1 MNKKIIGLILAIVAP
16 TVFAQQLQPANE
28 VQVKSNPQVQNQG
41 EADMIDPIQGC
52 HPKIKPSCQ
61 ARIVCT
67 GISTILGK
75 TPRAVQVAMKVA
87 QSNANGELAKYL
99 GNKTK
104 VNEDIK
110 QLDRTYSKE
119 SGAGTQTQTELGVLV
134 SQVNSTSA
142 EQFLQ
147 GVAVIGGKV
156 DMQAGLV
163 SVVIGQGCESVAAA
177 QGMGQKMQ
185 QGQAAQQS
193 GTSGGAAA
201 AQGSEPMGGPQVNYG
216 TPGSVIQRPKN
227 DF

>member
-1 MNKKIIGLILAIVAP
+1 MIKKIKFVMVAITAMACGVAS
-16 TVFAQQLQPANE
+16 AQQLQPANE
-28 VQVKSNPQVQNQG
+28 VQVRNTG
-41 EADMIDPIQGC
+41 ESDMIDSFQGC
-52 HPKIKPSCQ
+52 KPKVKPECH

-67 GISTILGK
+67 GISTIHADN
-75 TPRAVQVAMKVA
+75 PRAVQVAMKVA

-119 SGAGTQTQTELGVLV
+119 SGAGKQAQQELGILV
-134 SQVNSTSA
+134 SQVNNTSA

-156 DMQAGLV
+156 DMQAGTV
-163 SVVIGQGCESVAAA
+163 SVVIGQSCDTVATA
-177 QGMGQKMQ
+177 QGISQKMQ
-185 QGQAAQQS
+185 QGQAQQS
-193 GTSGGAAA
+193 GGSGG
-201 AQGSEPMGGPQVNYG
+201 GNSSGEVMGGPQVHYG
-216 TPGSVIQRPKN
+216 KAGSVIQRPTN

>member
-1 MNKKIIGLILAIVAP
+1 MNKLVVTLCAITSVLSIPNA
-16 TVFAQQLQPANE
+16 FGQQLQPANE
-28 VQVKSNPQVQNQG
+28 VQVRNQG
-41 EADMIDPIQGC
+41 ESDMIDPFPGC
-52 HPKIKPSCQ
+52 KPKIKPECH

-67 GISTILGK
+67 GVSTIHADN
-75 TPRAVQVAMKVA
+75 PRAVQVAMKVA

-119 SGAGTQTQTELGVLV
+119 TGAGKQTQQELGILV
-134 SQVNSTSA
+134 SQVNNTSA

-156 DMQAGLV
+156 DMQAGTV
-163 SVVIGQGCESVAAA
+163 SVVIGQSCDTVATA
-177 QGMGQKMQ
+177 QGITQKMQ
-185 QGQAAQQS
+185 QGQAQQS
-193 GTSGGAAA
+193 GSVGNSAQSG
-201 AQGSEPMGGPQVNYG
+201 EVMGGPQVHYG
-216 TPGSVIQRPKN
+216 KPGSVVQRPTN

>member
-1 MNKKIIGLILAIVAP
+1 MKKNIKATIVILAVISSVG
-16 TVFAQQLQPANE
+16 VNAQQLQPANE
-28 VQVKSNPQVQNQG
+28 VQVRNTG
-41 EADMIDPIQGC
+41 ESDMIDPFQGC
-52 HPKIKPSCQ
+52 KPKVKPDCQ

-67 GISTILGK
+67 GISTIHADN
-75 TPRAVQVAMKVA
+75 PRAVQVAMKVA

-119 SGAGTQTQTELGVLV
+119 SGAGKQTQQELGILV
-134 SQVNSTSA
+134 SQVNNTSA

-156 DMQAGLV
+156 DTQAGTV
-163 SVVIGQGCESVAAA
+163 AVVIGQSCDTVATA
-177 QGMGQKMQ
+177 QGISQKMQ
-185 QGQAAQQS
+185 QGQAQQS
-193 GTSGGAAA
+193 GGAGAGNASG
-201 AQGSEPMGGPQVNYG
+201 EVMGGPQVHYG
-216 TPGSVIQRPKN
+216 KAGSVVQRPTN

>member
-1 MNKKIIGLILAIVAP
+1 MKKISAAIGGLSLLIFTTGAD
-16 TVFAQQLQPANE
+16 AQQLQPANE
-28 VQVKSNPQVQNQG
+28 VQVQAQAQPTG
-41 EADMIDPIQGC
+41 EADMIDPFQGC
-52 HPKIKPSCQ
+52 KPKVKPSCQ

-67 GISTILGK
+67 GISTIHANN
-75 TPRAVQVAMKVA
+75 PRAVQVAMKVA
-87 QSNANGELAKYL
+87 TSNANGELAKYL

-110 QLDRTYSKE
+110 QLDKTYSKE
-119 SGAGTQTQTELGVLV
+119 SGAGTQAHQELGILS

-163 SVVIGQGCESVAAA
+163 SVVIGQSCDTVATA
-177 QGMGQKMQ
+177 QGISQKMQ
-185 QGQAAQQS
+185 QGQAQQQS
-193 GTSGGAAA
+193 GGGAPTG
-201 AQGSEPMGGPQVNYG
+201 QSGETMGGPQVHYG
-216 TPGSVIQRPKN
+216 KPGSVIQRPTN

>member
-1 MNKKIIGLILAIVAP
+1 MYKKIGGLALALIMP
-16 TVFAQQLQPANE
+16 SVFAQQLQPANE
-28 VQVKSNPQVQNQG
+28 VQVQNQVKVQNQG
-41 EADMIDPIQGC
+41 ESDMIDPIDGC
-52 HPKIKPSCQ
+52 HPKIKQSCQ

-67 GISTILGK
+67 GSSTIHGDN
-75 TPRAVQVAMKVA
+75 PRAIQVAMKVA

-119 SGAGTQTQTELGVLV
+119 SGAGKQTQSELGILV

-156 DMQAGLV
+156 DIPAGKV
-163 SVVIGQGCESVAAA
+163 SVVVGQGCESVAAA
-177 QGMGQKMQ
+177 QGMSQKMQ
-185 QGQAAQQS
+185 QGQAQQS
-193 GTSGGAAA
+193 GASSSTSSQGAEA
-201 AQGSEPMGGPQVNYG
+201 MGGPQIHYG
-216 TPGSVIQRPKN
+216 TGGSVIQRPKD

>member
-1 MNKKIIGLILAIVAP
+1 MKKSLALLAIISA
-16 TVFAQQLQPANE
+16 FQIGNAAAQQLQPANE
-28 VQVKSNPQVQNQG
+28 VQVKNQG
-41 EADMIDPIQGC
+41 ESDMIDPFPGC
-52 HPKIKPSCQ
+52 KPKVKPECH

-67 GISTILGK
+67 GISTIHADN
-75 TPRAVQVAMKVA
+75 PRAVQVAMKVA

-119 SGAGTQTQTELGVLV
+119 TGAGKQTQQELGILV
-134 SQVNSTSA
+134 SQVNNTSA

-156 DMQAGLV
+156 DMQAGTV
-163 SVVIGQGCESVAAA
+163 SVVIGQSCDTVATA
-177 QGMGQKMQ
+177 QGISQKMQ
-185 QGQAAQQS
+185 QGQAQQS
-193 GTSGGAAA
+193 GGAGGSGQSA
-201 AQGSEPMGGPQVNYG
+201 EVMGGPQVHYG
-216 TPGSVIQRPKN
+216 KPGSVVQRPTN